1 MKFKD
6 RLNDKYLRKVLSFLI
21 SERYLSLR
29 KKLKRAPFY
38 HKEISEDL
46 LKFDDGAEFD
56 SEIYYFIGNKLIARD
71 SKTAYL
77 AFEKG
82 AEQNN
87 SRCID
92 EIASAYAEGEN
103 GYEKDVNKSIELYKK
118 IIAINDS
125 DALAGEAWGN
135 LGDLLLDE
143 GDDRAREY
151 YEKGASLNNAYCLLQ
166 MALAYGYGELGVK
179 QNIKKSLELFKNIES
194 LDYETNKTAIS
205 FGYAYRCLGNIYS
218 SQEFGVYDGE
228 TAMRYYKKGAV
239 LNDEYCL
246 VWVGKAFREGKYGC
260 EKNLNKA
267 LEYLHKAL
275 KLLESEE
282 EKEAMC
288 AVYGILGDTY
298 RDDVLDSASAL
309 KYYEKGAAL
318 GDFHCLCSLARAYK
332 EGTGCERDPSKAA
345 ELYEKAEKDV
355 RLYSDT
361 LDGLNFYWQYGDL
374 YRDSLNDCASAYKCY
389 EKGASLDDPACLIR
403 LAVSY
408 STGAHGQNYDFEKSK
423 KLSLKVL
430 GLKHASV
437 YAKGVAYILL
447 GQGYFLKKG
456 SKNLDKAL
464 YYFEEGEKIGS
475 ISCALWRVRTHL
487 AKAEGDLA
495 KEDALRLI
503 EMCQKILKKDNLSDD
518 PVVGEGD
525 VYDELAH
532 IYLRCP
538 SLDKGGEILKS
549 ILLKGVKANAPRCC
563 LYLFEMEKKSE
574 KTNEA
579 ELNQLLDTCY
589 KNDNLNTDLFLIYL
603 TDSTFC
609 NPSKA
614 KMILEN
620 MEKEEVFV
628 GYEYYA
634 GIFSL
639 IVEKDYESAT
649 NWFLK
654 SLKKGRDNASV
665 CPCLYLGEIYQSE
678 DNENKNYELAF
689 TYFLEGAKTN
699 NAICAFEVAKC
710 YQTGKG
716 VEQDFDK
723 AIRFYLKANRLG
735 KPCLYDV
742 AAIYGDK
749 SYSDFSVE
757 KQVSY
762 YEKGSDN
769 NEKKC
774 IEKLIECYKLGRG
787 VKKNPSKLN
796 RLIEKLENACDE
808 LDFSI
813 VSETDVIQKHKMCV
827 QETYASLPNNFFRM
841 MEDYSCKQ
849 RECFENLKEVKNKLN
864 LIDANVIST
873 KNTVETIDSKINS
886 LIETTK
892 TLIEDYSSKFLPAMD
907 GNENANELVYGE
919 VTDKISDAAI
929 KQQTTN
935 ADDLDGEIKKRIGP
949 SNFDKLEGKSLK
961 FLRMGLRL
969 YKEFKDKNDDQ
980 LDYSCINVLFCK
992 AVENELKRRC
1002 YEKYLE
1008 YLKNEFGEKYDEYPK
1023 ILTVC
1028 KNGKIFLDKS
1038 ANFTLGSIKKIL
1050 GAYIPDHRADVGQD
1064 TAMRDKKLLNR
1075 YLASAFT
1082 LDASVNVEPAT
1093 TQLIEGI
1100 RTIVDK
1106 YRNPSCHPVEIS
1118 LALASECYEFILGGQ
1133 NGFLKKTLDLFK
1145 A

>member
-1 MKFKD
+1 M
-6 RLNDKYLRKVLSFLI
+6 
-21 SERYLSLR
+21 
-29 KKLKRAPFY
+29 
-38 HKEISEDL
+38 

-56 SEIYYFIGNKLIARD
+56 SEIYYFIGNQLITRD
-71 SKTAYL
+71 PKAAYS

-82 AEQNN
+82 AEHNN

-92 EIASAYAEGEN
+92 EIAFAYAEGED
-103 GYEKDVNKSIELYKK
+103 GYEKDVNKSIKLYKK

-125 DALAGEAWGN
+125 DAPVGEAWGN
-135 LGDLLLDE
+135 IGDLLLDE
-143 GDDRAREY
+143 DDDKAREY
-151 YEKGASLNNAYCLLQ
+151 YEKGASLNNPYCLLQ

-228 TAMRYYKKGAV
+228 AAMRYYKKGAA

-267 LEYLHKAL
+267 LEYIHKAL
-275 KLLESEE
+275 KQSELDN
-282 EKEAMC
+282 EKKDMTGAIF
-288 AVYGILGDTY
+288 GILGDTY

-332 EGTGCERDPSKAA
+332 EGVGCECDPLKAA

-355 RLYSDT
+355 PLYSDT

-374 YRDSLNDCASAYKCY
+374 YRDSLHDCALAYKCY

-403 LAVSY
+403 LAVAY
-408 STGAHGQNYDFEKSK
+408 STGAHEQNYDFEKSK

-437 YAKGVAYILL
+437 YAKGMAYIIL
-447 GQGYFLKKG
+447 GLGYYFKNG

-464 YYFEEGEKIGS
+464 HYFEEGEKVGNL
-475 ISCALWRVRTHL
+475 SCALWRVRTYL
-487 AKAEGDLA
+487 VKMDGDLT
-495 KEDALRLI
+495 EDNASFLI
-503 EMCQKILKKDNLSDD
+503 GICKKILARDNLQGDEI
-518 PVVGEGD
+518 VGD
-525 VYDELAH
+525 IYDELAH

-538 SLDKGGEILKS
+538 SLDEGRENFKS
-549 ILLKGVKANAPRCC
+549 ILLKGVKANAPQCC
-563 LYLFEMEKKSE
+563 LYLFELEKKRE
-574 KTNEA
+574 DTNET
-579 ELNQLLDTCY
+579 ELDQLLDACY
-589 KNDNLNTDLFLIYL
+589 KRDNLNIDLFLIYL
-603 TDSTFC
+603 TDPVYC

-614 KMILEN
+614 KMILDN
-620 MEKEEVFV
+620 MQKQEVFI

-634 GIFSL
+634 GIYSL
-639 IVEKDYESAT
+639 IVEKDYEKAT

-678 DNENKNYELAF
+678 DNENKNNELAF
-689 TYFLEGAKTN
+689 AYFLEGAKAN
-699 NAICAFEVAKC
+699 NALCAFEVAKC
-710 YQTGKG
+710 YQAGKG

-723 AIRFYLKANRLG
+723 AIRFFLKANRLG

-742 AAIYGDK
+742 ATIYGDK
-749 SYSDFSVE
+749 SYFGFSIE

-762 YEKGSDN
+762 YEKGSDS

-774 IEKLIECYKLGRG
+774 VEKLIECYKLGMG

-813 VSETDVIQKHKMCV
+813 VPETDVIQKHKMRV

-841 MEDYSCKQ
+841 MEDYSHKQ
-849 RECFENLKEVKNKLN
+849 RECFENFKEVKNKLN
-864 LIDANVIST
+864 AIDANVVST
-873 KNTVETIDSKINS
+873 KNTVETIDSKIDGLVEATKS
-886 LIETTK
+886 LK
-892 TLIEDYSSKFLPAMD
+892 EDYSSKFQ
-907 GNENANELVYGE
+907 GNESADELVYGE

-929 KQQTTN
+929 KQQTAN
-935 ADDLDGEIKKRIGP
+935 ADDLDGEIKKRIGLD
-949 SNFDKLEGKSLK
+949 NFNKLEGKSLK

-980 LDYSCINVLFCK
+980 LDYSCINVLLCK

-1008 YLKNEFGEKYDEYPK
+1008 YLKNEFGDKYGEYPK

-1050 GAYIPDHRADVGQD
+1050 GAYVPEHRADVGQD

-1075 YLASAFT
+1075 YLASALT
-1082 LDASVNVEPAT
+1082 LDASLNVEPVTA
-1093 TQLIEGI
+1093 QLIEGI

-1118 LALASECYEFILGGQ
+1118 LALASECYDFILGGQ
-1133 NGFLKKTLDLFK
+1133 NGFLKKALDLFK